1 MTGTFTRMLRIELQK
16 TLGRRFPWI
25 GLLVLAVLIS
35 FFYLLFFLF
44 RGNIPASGTR
54 FLYWPDS
61 LIYGLGYASGYA
73 SWTSYG
79 TYLLI
84 VLVGVS
90 TAQEYG
96 WRTLQLWL
104 GHGVPRRT
112 VLAAK
117 LLLSL
122 GLTVGIVLL
131 CVLVVGALSAVFSL
145 VVHGGVAFASVDP
158 GQLLAGVARTVFS
171 MLPYAALTFL
181 LAVTTRS
188 TLVAVGGAIAF
199 VAVLETALLQ
209 ILPHL
214 GTVLDRI
221 VQFLPAGLASAL
233 NAPNAAIAGATA
245 VTTAAQPTPLQAAV
259 GIAVYAVVLSALA
272 FMVFERQD
280 LTQA

>member
-1 MTGTFTRMLRIELQK
+1 MIGTFWRMFRIELQK
-16 TLGRRFPWI
+16 ALGRRFPWI
-25 GLLVLAVLIS
+25 GVAVLVALMS
-35 FFYLLFFLF
+35 FFYVVFFLF

-84 VLVGVS
+84 ALVGVS
-90 TAQEYG
+90 VGQEYG

-104 GHGVPRRT
+104 GHGVSRRT

-117 LLLSL
+117 MLLSL
-122 GLTVGIVLL
+122 GLAVGIVVL
-131 CVLVVGALSAVFSL
+131 CVLVVAAISGVFSL
-145 VVHGGVAFASVDP
+145 VVHGGVAFASVNP
-158 GQLLAGVARTVFS
+158 GQLVAGVARTAFS

-181 LAVTTRS
+181 LAVATRS
-188 TLVAVGGAIAF
+188 TLVAIGGAIAF

-214 GTVLDRI
+214 GAVLDRI
-221 VQFLPAGLASAL
+221 VQFLPAGLSSAL
-233 NAPNAAIAGATA
+233 NAPNAAIAGSTA
-245 VTTAAQPTPLQAAV
+245 LTTGSQPTPVEAAIV
-259 GIAVYAVVLSALA
+259 IAIYAAILSGLT
-272 FMVFERQD
+272 FIVFERQD

>member
-1 MTGTFTRMLRIELQK
+1 MTGPFSMMFRIELQK
-16 TLGRRFPWI
+16 TLGRRFAWI
-25 GLLVLAVLIS
+25 GVAVLVALMS
-35 FFYLLFFLF
+35 FFYVLFFLF

-90 TAQEYG
+90 AAQEYG

-104 GHGVPRRT
+104 GHGVSRRT

-117 LLLSL
+117 MLLSV
-122 GLTVGIVLL
+122 GLAVGVVFL
-131 CVLVVGALSAVFSL
+131 CVLVVAAISAVFSL
-145 VVHGGVAFASVDP
+145 AVHGGVAFASVNS
-158 GQLLAGVARTVFS
+158 GQLVAGVARTVFS

-181 LAVTTRS
+181 LAVATRS
-188 TLVAVGGAIAF
+188 TLVAIGGAIAF
-199 VAVLETALLQ
+199 VAVFETALLQ

-214 GTVLDRI
+214 GVELDRL
-221 VQFLPAGLASAL
+221 VQFLPAGLSSAL
-233 NAPNAAIAGATA
+233 NAPNAAIAGAA
-245 VTTAAQPTPLQAAV
+245 ALTTASQPTQLQAAV
-259 GIAVYAVVLSALA
+259 GIAIYAAVLGGLA
-272 FMVFERQD
+272 FLIFERQD

>member
-1 MTGTFTRMLRIELQK
+1 MTGTFSMMFRIELQK
-16 TLGRRFPWI
+16 TLGRRFAWI
-25 GLLVLAVLIS
+25 GVAVLVALMS
-35 FFYLLFFLF
+35 FFYVLFFLF

-90 TAQEYG
+90 AAQEYG

-104 GHGVPRRT
+104 GHGVSRRT

-117 LLLSL
+117 MLLSV
-122 GLTVGIVLL
+122 GLAVGVVFL
-131 CVLVVGALSAVFSL
+131 CVLVVAVISAVFSL
-145 VVHGGVAFASVDP
+145 AVHGGVAFASVNP
-158 GQLLAGVARTVFS
+158 GQLVAGVARTVFS

-181 LAVTTRS
+181 LAVATRS
-188 TLVAVGGAIAF
+188 TLVAIGGAIAF

-214 GTVLDRI
+214 GAQLDRL
-221 VQFLPAGLASAL
+221 VQFLPAGLSSAL

-245 VTTAAQPTPLQAAV
+245 VTTLFQPTPPQAAV
-259 GIAVYAVVLSALA
+259 GIAIYVAVLCGLA
-272 FMVFERQD
+272 FLIFERQD

>member
-1 MTGTFTRMLRIELQK
+1 MTRTFSRMFRIELQK

-25 GLLVLAVLIS
+25 GVAVLVALMG
-35 FFYLLFFLF
+35 FFYVLFFLF

-122 GLTVGIVLL
+122 GLAVGIVFL
-131 CVLVVGALSAVFSL
+131 CLLVVGALSAVFSL
-145 VVHGGVAFASVDP
+145 VHGGVAFTRVNP
-158 GQLLAGVARTVFS
+158 GELLAGAARTVFS
-171 MLPYAALTFL
+171 MLPYAALAFL

-199 VAVLETALLQ
+199 AAVLETALLQ

-214 GTVLDRI
+214 GSVLDRI

-259 GIAVYAVVLSALA
+259 GIAIYAVVFSGLA
-272 FMVFERQD
+272 FLVFERQD

>member
-1 MTGTFTRMLRIELQK
+1 MTSTFSRMFRIELQK

-35 FFYLLFFLF
+35 CFYLLFFLF

-61 LIYGLGYASGYA
+61 LIYGLESASGYT

-104 GHGVPRRT
+104 GHGVPRRA

-122 GLTVGIVLL
+122 GLAVGIVLFCL
-131 CVLVVGALSAVFSL
+131 LVVGALSAVFSL
-145 VVHGGVAFASVDP
+145 IVHGGVAFANVNP
-158 GQLLAGVARTVFS
+158 GELLAGVARTVFS

-188 TLVAVGGAIAF
+188 TLVAVGGSIAF
-199 VAVLETALLQ
+199 AAVLETALLQ

-214 GTVLDRI
+214 GSVLDRI

-259 GIAVYAVVLSALA
+259 GIAIYAVVFSGLA
-272 FMVFERQD
+272 FLVFERQD

>member
-1 MTGTFTRMLRIELQK
+1 MNDTFSRMLRIELQK

-25 GLLVLAVLIS
+25 GVAVLVALMS
-35 FFYLLFFLF
+35 FFYVVFFLF
-44 RGNIPASGTR
+44 RSNIPASGTR

-90 TAQEYG
+90 VGQEYG

-104 GHGVPRRT
+104 GHGVSRRT

-117 LLLSL
+117 MLLSL
-122 GLTVGIVLL
+122 GLAVGIVFL
-131 CVLVVGALSAVFSL
+131 CVLVVAAISAVFSL

-158 GQLLAGVARTVFS
+158 GQLAAGVARTVFS

-181 LAVTTRS
+181 LAVATRS
-188 TLVAVGGAIAF
+188 TLVAIGGSIAF

-214 GTVLDRI
+214 GGALDRI
-221 VQFLPAGLASAL
+221 VQFLPAGLSSAL
-233 NAPNAAIAGATA
+233 NAPNAAIAGASA
-245 VTTAAQPTPLQAAV
+245 VTTASQPTPLQAAV
-259 GIAVYAVVLSALA
+259 GIAIYAVVLSGLA
-272 FMVFERQD
+272 FIVFERQD